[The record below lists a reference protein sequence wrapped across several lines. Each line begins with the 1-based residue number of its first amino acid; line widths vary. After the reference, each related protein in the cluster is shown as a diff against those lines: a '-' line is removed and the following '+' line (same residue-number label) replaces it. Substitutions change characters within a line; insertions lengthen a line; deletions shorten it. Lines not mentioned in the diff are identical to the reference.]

1 MIGRLPASGGRF
13 RVAVTDSLI
22 NDPQHWRN
30 RAAEARALEETV
42 SDAMIDRARLYDLI
56 AERAQERASGLGR

>member
-1 MIGRLPASGGRF
+1 
-13 RVAVTDSLI
+13 VTDSLI